1 MFHGGLLALSHT
13 CPRRRRPTPKPR
25 CTISHNKPLVAAHD
39 VETFGTWNKQF
50 YEVGGETAPRAAQP
64 LSC

>member
-1 MFHGGLLALSHT
+1 MVGYSPLATHAQDADGQHQS
-13 CPRRRRPTPKPR
+13 